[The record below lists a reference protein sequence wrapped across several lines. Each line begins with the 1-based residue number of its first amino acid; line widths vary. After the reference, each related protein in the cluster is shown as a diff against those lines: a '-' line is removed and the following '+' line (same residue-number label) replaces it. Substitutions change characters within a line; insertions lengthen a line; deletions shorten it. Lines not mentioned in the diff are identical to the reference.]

1 MSYDLYILRKDEI
14 GDDPSAAYE
23 RLEEQEERKLTPGE
37 ERQLRK
43 LAADLEAANPG
54 VDLVESDK
62 GFFLQL
68 GYEAARPVVIDI
80 GANETTMSWSYGAD
94 DAGPALAEVRLY
106 LPVFE
111 RHGYSP
117 TIRSL
122 SGCSTWTATPNTRA
136 RFIAMC
142 TGACKR
148 RTALS
153 SARRGRGGSA
163 SSARASSDGLNSP
176 SPHKALVQSARLQLA
191 LPSIRR

>member
-122 SGCSTWTATPNTRA
+122 SGCSTGPR
-136 RFIAMC
+136 
-142 TGACKR
+142 R
-148 RTALS
+148 RT
-153 SARRGRGGSA
+153 RGRDSSRCAPEPARDVRLSA
-163 SSARASSDGLNSP
+163 QRDAAVVEAPLRPELVATDSTHPARI
-176 SPHKALVQSARLQLA
+176 KR
-191 LPSIRR
+191 